1 MYGPMV
7 KLVDTGDLKSPAEKR
22 TCSTQVRPTT
32 NTAVVVMRDTRRN
45 NRCVRFVS
53 F

>member
-22 TCSTQVRPTT
+22 TCSTQVRPTKHGL
-32 NTAVVVMRDTRRN
+32 NCYGVLLG
-45 NRCVRFVS
+45 
-53 F
+53 